1 MKKIYLF
8 LLSFVISYNVF
19 AQAPSKKCPTCGLSV
34 AKCQYKGKHPK
45 QQSSSTANSGNSV
58 KTNPYSTAMKKGR
71 DFYKTYNYSRAIQ
84 YYESLFL
91 KFPSHSIEIRSE
103 IEKCEE
109 IVSHQ
114 AQHKAMTP
122 ELATALKTYKIKDGV
137 GNGLIPV
144 EKDGLYGYINLKGEN
159 VIPCKYKSVA
169 RFREGIARVRN
180 KEGQTGFIDT
190 EGNTVIPFSKKET
203 GSCFYDGFVGTST
216 PEGMGFMDKKGQIVY
231 SGKMHV
237 YNYDCIFSEGV
248 AAVMVGENKYAYANE
263 FGDFRVEPFEA
274 YNALPFFKNVAPVRI
289 KRNGKIRAALISEFG
304 DVIKFFEDYFEIKPF
319 SEGLACMEY
328 AHNGDSR
335 KFKSVFIDEKG
346 RPVLVL
352 PYHSCG
358 NFNDGLAYFDK
369 EIKGGFKYGYIDK
382 HGNVVIDAI
391 YDYACD
397 YSEGF
402 AMINKGEKWGLLDKF
417 GNCSLTYQ

>member
-190 EGNTVIPFSKKET
+190 EGNTVIPFSKMET

-216 PEGMGFMDKKGQIVY
+216 PEGMGFMDKIT
-231 SGKMHV
+231 M
-237 YNYDCIFSEGV
+237 
-248 AAVMVGENKYAYANE
+248 
-263 FGDFRVEPFEA
+263 
-274 YNALPFFKNVAPVRI
+274 
-289 KRNGKIRAALISEFG
+289 
-304 DVIKFFEDYFEIKPF
+304 
-319 SEGLACMEY
+319 
-328 AHNGDSR
+328 
-335 KFKSVFIDEKG
+335 
-346 RPVLVL
+346 
-352 PYHSCG
+352 
-358 NFNDGLAYFDK
+358 
-369 EIKGGFKYGYIDK
+369 
-382 HGNVVIDAI
+382 
-391 YDYACD
+391 
-397 YSEGF
+397 F
-402 AMINKGEKWGLLDKF
+402 A
-417 GNCSLTYQ
+417 T